1 MKREFLTASN
11 LLSLSRAILVIPF
24 ALVMLVPAE
33 PLRIWGG
40 VILFVAMLTDKFDGV
55 LARKLHQETEW
66 GRILDPLAD
75 KIGVAGVAVVLV
87 LLGDIPLWFVV
98 ALVARDAAIFAGG
111 LYIRART
118 GVVLPSNQAGKWA
131 VGIVGGTLLIALLRV
146 FPEGMP
152 YFFALSLAGLLVSF
166 TLYAA
171 RFVATV
177 RQPN

>member
-33 PLRIWGG
+33 PQRIWGG
-40 VILFVAMLTDKFDGV
+40 VLLFAAMLTDKFDGV

-75 KIGVAGVAVVLV
+75 KVGVASVAIVLL

-98 ALVARDAAIFAGG
+98 ALLVRDAAIFAGG

-131 VGIVGGTLLIALLRV
+131 VGIVGVTLMVALLKV
-146 FPEGMP
+146 FPAGMP
-152 YFFALSLAGLLVSF
+152 
-166 TLYAA
+166 LYAV
-171 RFVATV
+171 RIVATV
-177 RQPN
+177 RQAD